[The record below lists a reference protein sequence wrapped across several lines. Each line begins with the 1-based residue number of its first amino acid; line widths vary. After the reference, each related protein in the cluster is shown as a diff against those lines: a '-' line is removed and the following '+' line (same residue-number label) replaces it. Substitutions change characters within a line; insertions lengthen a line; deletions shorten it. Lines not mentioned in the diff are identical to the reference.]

1 MNVFTK
7 TALTLLAATT
17 ISTAVFANDGA
28 LAEAQSRVDA
38 ISAQLESMGAEVD
51 ATVDLNAAATQ
62 IEQEAALAAKYEEL
76 QAQLEDLQAK
86 TAE

>member
-51 ATVDLNAAATQ
+51 ATVDLNAAATP

>member
-7 TALTLLAATT
+7 TALTLFAATT
-17 ISTAVFANDGA
+17 ISAAAFANDDA

-51 ATVDLNAAATQ
+51 ATVELNAAATP
-62 IEQEAALAAKYEEL
+62 IEQEAALTAKYEEL
-76 QAQLEDLQAK
+76 QTQLEDLQAK